1 MKKKEKREIKRFDPV
16 LKNVLSSTVKIIL
29 SLVGIKVQK
38 ISYLPVEIN
47 ITKRFLLD
55 SLFESTEHIYH
66 IEIQKYPDKTL
77 PERMFE
83 YFFAIH
89 FWQKKEIEKGRRKKC
104 KGIRQIVIWV
114 GKGNPP
120 PSEYKKEFIPHRY
133 KVIDLREIPPEKF
146 LSSSDPHEVMLALI
160 VGKEEERKRFLKD
173 VAMRLRKI
181 SKSKE
186 EFIRY
191 IGEVDIIVKLF
202 DFEFDLSKEVGKM
215 GWLDVIEKTSFFKE
229 GFKRGIEKGREEGIE
244 KGREE
249 GIKKGI
255 EKGRKEGEI
264 KGLRTAILLGV
275 QIKFGRDKVRLIRN
289 KVESIDDIR
298 KLKFL
303 NEKIV
308 KAGRWADFYSLLIDK
323 KNKNTGNSKHK
334 NSKNK

>member
-1 MKKKEKREIKRFDPV
+1 MKRFDPV
-16 LKNVLSSTVKIIL
+16 LKNVLSSAVKIIL

-55 SLFESTEHIYH
+55 SLFESPEHIYH

-83 YFFAIH
+83 YFYAVH
-89 FWQKKEIEKGRRKKC
+89 FWQKREIESGRRKKY

-120 PSEYKKEFIPHRY
+120 PSEYKTEFIPHRY
-133 KVIDLREIPPEKF
+133 KVIDLRKISPEKF

-160 VGKEEERKRFLKD
+160 VGKEEERKRFVKD
-173 VAMRLRKI
+173 VVMRLRKI

-191 IGEVDIIVKLF
+191 IGEVDIIVRLF

-215 GWLDVIEKTSFFKE
+215 GWLDVIERTSFFRE
-229 GFKRGIEKGREEGIE
+229 GFKRGIK

-255 EKGRKEGEI
+255 EKGIEKGIKKGRKEGEI

-275 QIKFGRDKVRLIRN
+275 QIKFGSDKVRLIRGEI
-289 KVESIDDIR
+289 ESIDDIR

-303 NEKIV
+303 KEKIV
-308 KAGRWADFYSLLIDK
+308 KAGRWEDFYPFFTK
-323 KNKNTGNSKHK
+323 ENKNVKNRHK
-334 NSKNK
+334 NSKIK